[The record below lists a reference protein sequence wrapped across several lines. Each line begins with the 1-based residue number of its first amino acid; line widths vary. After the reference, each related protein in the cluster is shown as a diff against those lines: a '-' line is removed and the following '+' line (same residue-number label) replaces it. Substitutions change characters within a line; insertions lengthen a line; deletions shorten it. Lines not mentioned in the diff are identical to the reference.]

1 MESKQTLSK
10 LRKNN
15 SGSEEDRKMV
25 TTKRLVHLPHSLANI
40 KQYQELR

>member
-1 MESKQTLSK
+1 MESRQTLSK
-10 LRKNN
+10 LSKNN
-15 SGSEEDRKMV
+15 SGSEDRKMV